1 MAGNLLTLGRLG
13 AVHVVTAAQMMVVQ
27 GRPGMEID
35 CCGPSRQQKDG
46 NRPSTDLA
54 PSRRSSASAFTGV
67 CHVQATDQS
76 VEYSEVLAHVE
87 CLQYFVMQSAPPN
100 PWSAKQRTDLFLA

>member
-54 PSRRSSASAFTGV
+54 PSRRSSASAFTVLHPIPGA
-67 CHVQATDQS
+67 QNS
-76 VEYSEVLAHVE
+76 VRTCFSLELGDSEVK
-87 CLQYFVMQSAPPN
+87 
-100 PWSAKQRTDLFLA
+100 AKMRGVVFGRK

>member
-46 NRPSTDLA
+46 KSTLHRFGA
-54 PSRRSSASAFTGV
+54 
-67 CHVQATDQS
+67 
-76 VEYSEVLAHVE
+76 ESE
-87 CLQYFVMQSAPPN
+87 
-100 PWSAKQRTDLFLA
+100 K